1 MYEPT
6 PNTPLNTNSLSE
18 AGQANPSQTYAVIP
32 TWGSDIDWSVPPQ
45 VGGLVET
52 SKGWDVLTLH
62 C

>member
-1 MYEPT
+1 MFNSI
-6 PNTPLNTNSLSE
+6 PNPPLNTYPIPEADQENPLWINSM
-18 AGQANPSQTYAVIP
+18 IP